1 MKVLNV
7 SLALLSTSLL
17 FLPFTALGAE
27 VTASVLL
34 RKGTII
40 SDADIDI
47 KIESH
52 EDFSAVRLAYIG
64 QELRRTIYAG
74 HKISHAY
81 VGPPIVVK
89 RNGNVTMVYTY
100 GSMKLTAKGRA
111 LNGGAVGDTITVMNT
126 GSRKKVYGVIMG
138 PEMVEVT
145 R

>member
-1 MKVLNV
+1 MKVSPI

-17 FLPFTALGAE
+17 FVSFNVSAAE

-40 SDADIDI
+40 SDADVDI
-47 KIESH
+47 KLEDH
-52 EDFSAVRLAYIG
+52 EDFSVIRSAYIG

-81 VGPPIVVK
+81 IGPPVVVK
-89 RNGNVTMVYTY
+89 RNGNVTMVYIY

-126 GSRKKVYGVIMG
+126 GSRKKVYGIITG